1 MLKSLYIKNYAIIDE
16 ITIEF
21 NSGFNVFTGE
31 TGAGKSII
39 VGALSFLIKGKAD
52 PSIIRTGHDKA
63 IIEGVF
69 SLEDFMK
76 PMLDE
81 ADIEY
86 EDELIVRRTISKDN
100 HNTIKINQ
108 CSVTLNFL
116 SQLFGEHIDI
126 HSQKDSQY
134 LLNRKNH
141 LILLDKY
148 AGSDTLLKQY
158 RNAYKEYASAAK
170 EYEELINNTYNEADL
185 DYYRFDLNE
194 LDSANID
201 PEEEKQLNSKEKI
214 YKSAEKYLSVLKS
227 SDELYNG
234 EDGIK
239 EKLSTLFRNLTIDD
253 ERINEI
259 KTNIENL
266 YYSLN
271 DEVDKLSA
279 ILDNFNDEDLNIEYI
294 EERLYLYS
302 KLKRKYA
309 TDTEG
314 LIAKRDELKEKI
326 AFFEDKD
333 IVLAEKK
340 RNCDKLKAEAL
351 EIAKT
356 LHKLREAKA
365 ISLQNDIIR
374 HCNDLMLNNV
384 NFTVHIENK
393 DNLDNNGIDDI
404 EFYISLNKGE
414 EPKPLRNIASGGEI
428 SRLMLALKTVFT
440 SLSETMLIVFDE
452 IDTGVSGKVAL
463 AIGQK
468 MSIIAQK
475 TQVLTITH
483 LAAVAACASDHYYI
497 FKNDDEGYSK
507 TMIRKLNLSEIIN
520 ELAVISSSELSESSI
535 KAAEELYS
543 TAQESIHK

>member
-170 EYEELINNTYNEADL
+170 EYEELINNTYNETDL

-279 ILDNFNDEDLNIEYI
+279 ILDSFNDEDLNIEYI

-384 NFTVHIENK
+384 NFTVRIENK

-468 MSIIAQK
+468 MSSIAQK